1 MKKILIILCFAI
13 GFSTLNAQ
21 VVKSSSEKTVVKR
34 TEKKQ
39 TKKPSNWFIK
49 LGLGSC
55 KFTGSE
61 DELEGIRGYRNAVY
75 KIDIGFTKTFVE
87 LSNGR
92 INLAPYWGM
101 DFSFGNRSVDYD
113 YYEGYWDHWKGTYT
127 AHNLQ
132 WSPNIGLDIALS
144 RYFCFD
150 LHIGPYLSY
159 DYSVKWPD
167 DVFDKPNQFDA
178 GLNMGVGFWINRVEL
193 EFSFQKGFVFTDI
206 FTDDINGNEHGGKT
220 NILLLKLGYRLPT
233 LGKMKFHKVN

>member
-21 VVKSSSEKTVVKR
+21 VVKSSSEKTVVKHS
-34 TEKKQ
+34 EKKQ

-49 LGLGSC
+49 LGYGGC

-61 DELEGIRGYRNAVY
+61 DELEEIRGYRNAVY
-75 KIDIGFTKTFVE
+75 KIDIGFTKPFVE

-113 YYEGYWDHWKGTYT
+113 YWGDTYT

-159 DYSVKWPD
+159 DYSVKWFD
-167 DVFDKPNQFDA
+167 DKYDKPNQFDA

-193 EFSFQKGFVFTDI
+193 EFSFQKGFVFTNIIDE
-206 FTDDINGNEHGGKT
+206 DLGGKT
-220 NILLLKLGYRLPT
+220 NILLLKLGYRLPNF
-233 LGKMKFHKVN
+233 GKMKFHKVN

>member
-49 LGLGSC
+49 LGYGGC

-61 DELEGIRGYRNAVY
+61 DELERIRGYRNAVY
-75 KIDIGFTKTFVE
+75 KIDIGFTKPFVE

-113 YYEGYWDHWKGTYT
+113 YWEDTYT

-159 DYSVKWPD
+159 DYSVKWFD
-167 DVFDKPNQFDA
+167 DKYDKPNQFDA

-206 FTDDINGNEHGGKT
+206 IDEDLGGKT
-220 NILLLKLGYRLPT
+220 NILLLKLGYRLPNF
-233 LGKMKFHKVN
+233 GKMKFHKVN

>member
-49 LGLGSC
+49 LGYGGC

-61 DELEGIRGYRNAVY
+61 DELEEIRGYRNAVY
-75 KIDIGFTKTFVE
+75 KIDIGFTKPFVE

-101 DFSFGNRSVDYD
+101 DFSFGNRSVDYSF
-113 YYEGYWDHWKGTYT
+113 GYRTYT

-144 RYFCFD
+144 RYFSFD

-159 DYSVKWPD
+159 DYSVKWFD
-167 DVFDKPNQFDA
+167 DKYDKPNQFDA

-193 EFSFQKGFVFTDI
+193 EFSFQKGFVFTNIIDE
-206 FTDDINGNEHGGKT
+206 DLGGKT
-220 NILLLKLGYRLPT
+220 NILLLKLGYRLPNF
-233 LGKMKFHKVN
+233 GKMKFHKVN

>member
-49 LGLGSC
+49 LGYGGC

-61 DELEGIRGYRNAVY
+61 DELEEIRGYRNAVY
-75 KIDIGFTKTFVE
+75 KIDIGFTKPFVE

-101 DFSFGNRSVDYD
+101 DFSFGNRSVDYSF
-113 YYEGYWDHWKGTYT
+113 GYRTYT

-159 DYSVKWPD
+159 DYSVKWFD
-167 DVFDKPNQFDA
+167 DKYDKPNQFDA

-206 FTDDINGNEHGGKT
+206 IDEDRGGKT

>member
-49 LGLGSC
+49 LGYGGC

-61 DELEGIRGYRNAVY
+61 DELEEIRGYRNAVY

-113 YYEGYWDHWKGTYT
+113 YWGDTYT

-159 DYSVKWPD
+159 DYSVKWFD
-167 DVFDKPNQFDA
+167 DKYDKPNQFDA

-206 FTDDINGNEHGGKT
+206 IDEDRGGKT
-220 NILLLKLGYRLPT
+220 NILLLKLGYRLPNF
-233 LGKMKFHKVN
+233 GKMKFHKVN

>member
-1 MKKILIILCFAI
+1 MKKILIILCFTI

-49 LGLGSC
+49 LGYGSC

-61 DELEGIRGYRNAVY
+61 DELEEIRGYRNPVY
-75 KIDIGFTKTFVE
+75 KIDIGFTKPFVE

-113 YYEGYWDHWKGTYT
+113 YWEDTYT

-132 WSPNIGLDIALS
+132 WSPNIGLDIAL
-144 RYFCFD
+144 
-150 LHIGPYLSY
+150 LVI
-159 DYSVKWPD
+159 
-167 DVFDKPNQFDA
+167 
-178 GLNMGVGFWINRVEL
+178 
-193 EFSFQKGFVFTDI
+193 FVLI
-206 FTDDINGNEHGGKT
+206 Y
-220 NILLLKLGYRLPT
+220 ILVLT
-233 LGKMKFHKVN
+233 

>member
-1 MKKILIILCFAI
+1 MKKILIILCFAV

-34 TEKKQ
+34 SEKRQ

-49 LGLGSC
+49 LGYGGC

-61 DELEGIRGYRNAVY
+61 DELERIRGYRNAVY

-113 YYEGYWDHWKGTYT
+113 YWGDWDNWEDTYT

-132 WSPNIGLDIALS
+132 WSPNIGLDIAL
-144 RYFCFD
+144 
-150 LHIGPYLSY
+150 YLSY
-159 DYSVKWPD
+159 DYSVKWFD
-167 DVFDKPNQFDA
+167 DKYDKPNQFDA

-193 EFSFQKGFVFTDI
+193 EFSFQKGFVFTNIIDE
-206 FTDDINGNEHGGKT
+206 DLGGKT
-220 NILLLKLGYRLPT
+220 NILLLKLGYRLPNF
-233 LGKMKFHKVN
+233 GKMKFHKVN

>member
-49 LGLGSC
+49 LGYGGC

-101 DFSFGNRSVDYD
+101 DFSFGNRSVDLE
-113 YYEGYWDHWKGTYT
+113 YYYYGYHFSTFT
-127 AHNLQ
+127 THNLQ
-132 WSPNIGLDIALS
+132 WSPNVGLDIALS
-144 RYFCFD
+144 RYFSFD
-150 LHIGPYLSY
+150 LHIGPYVSY
-159 DYSVKWPD
+159 DYSVDYD
-167 DVFDKPNQFDA
+167 DEYYDSDDN
-178 GLNMGVGFWINRVEL
+178 GLDLGINMGFGFWINRVEL
-193 EFSFQKGFVFTDI
+193 EFSFQKGFVFTNIISGEDL
-206 FTDDINGNEHGGKT
+206 GGKT
-220 NILLLKLGYRLPT
+220 NILLLKLGYRLPNF
-233 LGKMKFHKVN
+233 GKMKFHKVN

>member
-21 VVKSSSEKTVVKR
+21 VVKSSSEKTVVKHS
-34 TEKKQ
+34 EKKQ

-49 LGLGSC
+49 LGYGGC
-55 KFTGSE
+55 KFTGP
-61 DELEGIRGYRNAVY
+61 DHKLDKIRGYRNPVY
-75 KIDIGFTKTFVE
+75 KIDIGFTKPFVE

-113 YYEGYWDHWKGTYT
+113 YHRYT

-159 DYSVKWPD
+159 DYSVKWFD
-167 DVFDKPNQFDA
+167 DKYDKPNQFDA
-178 GLNMGVGFWINRVEL
+178 GLNMGIGFWINRVEL
-193 EFSFQKGFVFTDI
+193 EFSFQKGFVFTNISGEDL
-206 FTDDINGNEHGGKT
+206 GGKT
-220 NILLLKLGYRLPT
+220 NILLLKLGYRLPNF
-233 LGKMKFHKVN
+233 GKMKFHKVN

>member
-34 TEKKQ
+34 TEKNQ

-49 LGLGSC
+49 LGYGGC
-55 KFTGSE
+55 KFTGP
-61 DELEGIRGYRNAVY
+61 DHKLDKIRGYRNAVY
-75 KIDIGFTKTFVE
+75 KIDIGFTKPFVE

-101 DFSFGNRSVDYD
+101 DFSFGNRSVDYSF
-113 YYEGYWDHWKGTYT
+113 GYRTYT

-159 DYSVKWPD
+159 DYSVKWFD
-167 DVFDKPNQFDA
+167 DKYDKPNQFDA
-178 GLNMGVGFWINRVEL
+178 GLNMGIGFWINRVEL
-193 EFSFQKGFVFTDI
+193 EFSFQKGFVFTNISGEDL
-206 FTDDINGNEHGGKT
+206 GGKT
-220 NILLLKLGYRLPT
+220 NILLLKLGYRLPNF
-233 LGKMKFHKVN
+233 GKMKFHKVN

>member
-21 VVKSSSEKTVVKR
+21 VVKSSSEKTVVKHS
-34 TEKKQ
+34 EKKQ

-49 LGLGSC
+49 LGYGGC

-61 DELEGIRGYRNAVY
+61 DELEKIRGYRNAVY
-75 KIDIGFTKTFVE
+75 KIDIGFTKPFVE

-101 DFSFGNRSVDYD
+101 DFSLGNRSVDYSF
-113 YYEGYWDHWKGTYT
+113 GNRTYT

-159 DYSVKWPD
+159 DYSVKWFD
-167 DVFDKPNQFDA
+167 DKPNQFDA

-193 EFSFQKGFVFTDI
+193 EFSFQKGFVFTNISGEDL
-206 FTDDINGNEHGGKT
+206 GGKT
-220 NILLLKLGYRLPT
+220 NIILLKLGYKLPNF
-233 LGKMKFHKVN
+233 GKMKFHKVN

>member
-21 VVKSSSEKTVVKR
+21 VVKSSSEKTVVKHS
-34 TEKKQ
+34 EKKQ

-49 LGLGSC
+49 LGYGGC
-55 KFTGSE
+55 KFTGP
-61 DELEGIRGYRNAVY
+61 DHKLDKIRGYRNAVY
-75 KIDIGFTKTFVE
+75 KIDIGFTKPFVE

-101 DFSFGNRSVDYD
+101 DFSFGNRSVDYSF
-113 YYEGYWDHWKGTYT
+113 GYRTYT

-159 DYSVKWPD
+159 DYSVKWFD
-167 DVFDKPNQFDA
+167 DKYDKPNQFDA

-193 EFSFQKGFVFTDI
+193 EFSFQKGFVFTNIIDE
-206 FTDDINGNEHGGKT
+206 DLGGKT
-220 NILLLKLGYRLPT
+220 NILLLKLGYRLPNF
-233 LGKMKFHKVN
+233 GKMKFHKVN

>member
-1 MKKILIILCFAI
+1 MKKILIILCFTI

-49 LGLGSC
+49 LGYGGC

-61 DELEGIRGYRNAVY
+61 DELEEIRGYRNAVY
-75 KIDIGFTKTFVE
+75 KIDIGFTKPFVE

-113 YYEGYWDHWKGTYT
+113 YHRYT

-144 RYFCFD
+144 RYFSFD

-159 DYSVKWPD
+159 DYSVKWFD
-167 DVFDKPNQFDA
+167 DKYDKPNQFDA

-193 EFSFQKGFVFTDI
+193 EFSFQKGFAFTNIIDE
-206 FTDDINGNEHGGKT
+206 DLGGKT
-220 NILLLKLGYRLPT
+220 NILLLKLGYRLPNF
-233 LGKMKFHKVN
+233 GKMKFHKVN

>member
-21 VVKSSSEKTVVKR
+21 VVKSSSEKTVVKHS
-34 TEKKQ
+34 EKKQ

-49 LGLGSC
+49 LGYGGC
-55 KFTGSE
+55 KFTGP
-61 DELEGIRGYRNAVY
+61 DHKLDKIRGYRNAVY
-75 KIDIGFTKTFVE
+75 KIDIGFTKPFVE

-101 DFSFGNRSVDYD
+101 DFSFGNRSVDYSF
-113 YYEGYWDHWKGTYT
+113 GYRTYT

-159 DYSVKWPD
+159 DYSVKWFD
-167 DVFDKPNQFDA
+167 DKYDKPNQFDA

-206 FTDDINGNEHGGKT
+206 IDEDRGGKT
-220 NILLLKLGYRLPT
+220 NILLLKLGYRLPNF
-233 LGKMKFHKVN
+233 GKMKFHKVN

>member
-49 LGLGSC
+49 LGYGSC

-61 DELEGIRGYRNAVY
+61 DELEEIRGYRNAVY
-75 KIDIGFTKTFVE
+75 KIDIGFTKPFVE

-101 DFSFGNRSVDYD
+101 DFSFGNRSVDYSF
-113 YYEGYWDHWKGTYT
+113 GYRTYT

-144 RYFCFD
+144 RYFSFD

-159 DYSVKWPD
+159 DYSVKWFD
-167 DVFDKPNQFDA
+167 DKYDKPNQFDA

-193 EFSFQKGFVFTDI
+193 EFSFQKGFVFTNIIDE
-206 FTDDINGNEHGGKT
+206 DLGGKT
-220 NILLLKLGYRLPT
+220 NILLLKLGYRLPNF
-233 LGKMKFHKVN
+233 GKMKFHKVN

>member
-21 VVKSSSEKTVVKR
+21 VVKSSSEKTVVKHS
-34 TEKKQ
+34 EKKQ

-49 LGLGSC
+49 LGYGGC
-55 KFTGSE
+55 KFTGP
-61 DELEGIRGYRNAVY
+61 DHKLDKIRGYRNAVY
-75 KIDIGFTKTFVE
+75 KIDIGFTKPFVE

-101 DFSFGNRSVDYD
+101 DFSFGNRSVDYSF
-113 YYEGYWDHWKGTYT
+113 GYRTYT

-159 DYSVKWPD
+159 DYSVKWFD
-167 DVFDKPNQFDA
+167 DKYDKPNQFDA

-193 EFSFQKGFVFTDI
+193 EFSFQKGFVFTNISGEDL
-206 FTDDINGNEHGGKT
+206 GGKT
-220 NILLLKLGYRLPT
+220 NILLLKLGYRLPNF
-233 LGKMKFHKVN
+233 GKMKFHKVN

>member
-21 VVKSSSEKTVVKR
+21 VVKSSSEKTVVKHS
-34 TEKKQ
+34 EKKQ
-39 TKKPSNWFIK
+39 TNKPSNWFIK
-49 LGLGSC
+49 LGYGGC
-55 KFTGSE
+55 KFTGP
-61 DELEGIRGYRNAVY
+61 DHKLDKIRGYRNAVY
-75 KIDIGFTKTFVE
+75 KIDIGFTKPFVE

-101 DFSFGNRSVDYD
+101 DFSFGNRSVDYSF
-113 YYEGYWDHWKGTYT
+113 GYRTYT

-159 DYSVKWPD
+159 DYSVKWFD
-167 DVFDKPNQFDA
+167 DKYDKPNQFDA

-193 EFSFQKGFVFTDI
+193 EFSFQKGFVFTNIIDE
-206 FTDDINGNEHGGKT
+206 DLGGKT
-220 NILLLKLGYRLPT
+220 NILLLKLGYRLPNF
-233 LGKMKFHKVN
+233 GKMKFHKVN

>member
-1 MKKILIILCFAI
+1 MKKILIILCFTI

-49 LGLGSC
+49 LGYGGC

-61 DELEGIRGYRNAVY
+61 DELEEIRGYRNAVY
-75 KIDIGFTKTFVE
+75 KIDIGFTKPFVE

-101 DFSFGNRSVDYD
+101 DFSFGNRSVDYSF
-113 YYEGYWDHWKGTYT
+113 GYRTYT

-144 RYFCFD
+144 RYFSFD

-159 DYSVKWPD
+159 DYSVKWFD
-167 DVFDKPNQFDA
+167 DKYDKPNQFDA

-193 EFSFQKGFVFTDI
+193 EFSFQKGFVFTNIIDE
-206 FTDDINGNEHGGKT
+206 DLGGKT
-220 NILLLKLGYRLPT
+220 NILLLKLGYRLPNF
-233 LGKMKFHKVN
+233 GKMKFHKVN

>member
-1 MKKILIILCFAI
+1 MKKILIILCFAV

-21 VVKSSSEKTVVKR
+21 VVKSSSEKTVVKHS
-34 TEKKQ
+34 EKKQ
-39 TKKPSNWFIK
+39 TKKPSNWHIK
-49 LGLGSC
+49 LGLGGC

-61 DELEGIRGYRNAVY
+61 DELKAIRGYRIMVY
-75 KIDIGFTKTFVE
+75 KFDVGFRKPFVE
-87 LSNGR
+87 LSNGK

-101 DFSFGNRSVDYD
+101 DFSLGNRSVDYAH
-113 YYEGYWDHWKGTYT
+113 YSATFT

-159 DYSVKWPD
+159 DYSVKWFD
-167 DVFDKPNQFDA
+167 DKYDKPNQFDA

-193 EFSFQKGFVFTDI
+193 EFSFQKGFVFTNIIDE
-206 FTDDINGNEHGGKT
+206 DLGGKT

>member
-49 LGLGSC
+49 LGYGGC

-61 DELEGIRGYRNAVY
+61 DELDGIRGYRNAVY

-101 DFSFGNRSVDYD
+101 DFSFGNRSVDYSF
-113 YYEGYWDHWKGTYT
+113 GYRTYT

-159 DYSVKWPD
+159 DYSVKWFD
-167 DVFDKPNQFDA
+167 DKYDKPNQFDA
-178 GLNMGVGFWINRVEL
+178 GLNMGIGFWINRVEL
-193 EFSFQKGFVFTDI
+193 EFSFQKGFVFTNISGEDL
-206 FTDDINGNEHGGKT
+206 GGKT
-220 NILLLKLGYRLPT
+220 NILLLKLGYRLPNF
-233 LGKMKFHKVN
+233 GKMKFHKVN

>member
-49 LGLGSC
+49 LGYGGC

-61 DELEGIRGYRNAVY
+61 DELEEIRGYRNPVY
-75 KIDIGFTKTFVE
+75 KIDIGFTKPFVE

-113 YYEGYWDHWKGTYT
+113 YHRYT

-144 RYFCFD
+144 RYFSFD

-159 DYSVKWPD
+159 DYSVKWFD
-167 DVFDKPNQFDA
+167 DKYDKPNQFDA

-193 EFSFQKGFVFTDI
+193 EFSFQKGFVFTNIIDE
-206 FTDDINGNEHGGKT
+206 DLGGKT
-220 NILLLKLGYRLPT
+220 NILLLKLGYRLPNF
-233 LGKMKFHKVN
+233 GKMKFHKVN

>member
-49 LGLGSC
+49 LGYGGC
-55 KFTGSE
+55 KFTGP
-61 DELEGIRGYRNAVY
+61 DHKLDKIRGYRNPVY

-101 DFSFGNRSVDYD
+101 DFSFGNRSVDYSF
-113 YYEGYWDHWKGTYT
+113 GYRTYT

-159 DYSVKWPD
+159 DYSVKWFD
-167 DVFDKPNQFDA
+167 DKYDKPNQFDA

-193 EFSFQKGFVFTDI
+193 EFSFQKGFVFTNIIDE
-206 FTDDINGNEHGGKT
+206 DRGGKT
-220 NILLLKLGYRLPT
+220 NILLLKLGYRLPNF
-233 LGKMKFHKVN
+233 GKMKFHKVN

>member
-49 LGLGSC
+49 LGYGGC

-61 DELEGIRGYRNAVY
+61 DELEEIRGYRNPVY
-75 KIDIGFTKTFVE
+75 KIDIGFTKPFVE

-113 YYEGYWDHWKGTYT
+113 YHRYT

-144 RYFCFD
+144 RYFSFD

-159 DYSVKWPD
+159 DYSVKWFD
-167 DVFDKPNQFDA
+167 DKYDKPNQFDA

-193 EFSFQKGFVFTDI
+193 EFSFQKGFAFTNIIDE
-206 FTDDINGNEHGGKT
+206 DLGGKT
-220 NILLLKLGYRLPT
+220 NILLLKLGYRLPNF
-233 LGKMKFHKVN
+233 GKMKFHKVN

>member
-49 LGLGSC
+49 LGYGGC

-61 DELEGIRGYRNAVY
+61 DELEEIRGYRNPVY
-75 KIDIGFTKTFVE
+75 KIDIGFTKPFVE

-113 YYEGYWDHWKGTYT
+113 YHRYT

-159 DYSVKWPD
+159 DYSVKWFD
-167 DVFDKPNQFDA
+167 DKYDKPNQFDA
-178 GLNMGVGFWINRVEL
+178 GLNMGIGFWINRVEL
-193 EFSFQKGFVFTDI
+193 EFSFQKGFVFTNISGEDL
-206 FTDDINGNEHGGKT
+206 GGKT
-220 NILLLKLGYRLPT
+220 NILLLKLGYRLPNF
-233 LGKMKFHKVN
+233 GKMKFHKVN